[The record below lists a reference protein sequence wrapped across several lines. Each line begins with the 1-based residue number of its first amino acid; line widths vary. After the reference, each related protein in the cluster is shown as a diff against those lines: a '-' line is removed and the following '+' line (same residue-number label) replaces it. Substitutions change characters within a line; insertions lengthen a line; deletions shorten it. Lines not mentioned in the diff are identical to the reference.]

1 MSLLQSLLEKN
12 RLWAE
17 RVEREDPGFF
27 SSLASQQAPD
37 YLWIGCSDS
46 RVPAN
51 QITGLA
57 PGEVFVHRN
66 VANVVAHGDLNCL
79 STVQFAVAAPNR
91 HQSKA
96 QQAAVHQQRN
106 NADAYAW
113 SHGRTDVYEPG
124 PSYSGGYSA
133 PAGR

>member
-1 MSLLQSLLEKN
+1 MKN
-12 RLWAE
+12 
-17 RVEREDPGFF
+17 
-27 SSLASQQAPD
+27 LAT
-37 YLWIGCSDS
+37 I
-46 RVPAN
+46 
-51 QITGLA
+51 
-57 PGEVFVHRN
+57 
-66 VANVVAHGDLNCL
+66 VAAALIL
-79 STVQFAVAAPNR
+79 SSTVQFAVAAPNR

-113 SHGRTDVYEPG
+113 SHGRTEVYEPG